1 MKRYGNLFDNIASV
15 ENIQLAHKNASKGK
29 KHYDEV
35 KMVNS
40 NIEHYSQE
48 ISKMLHEGRFDNSKY
63 KVFTKLDKG
72 KEREI
77 YKLPYYPDRI
87 VHHAIMQVL
96 EPIWIKTLIPDTFQS
111 IKGRGIHK
119 AKRRIEPVVRSGK
132 VKYCLKMDI
141 QKFYPSIDNKI
152 LQGIIEKKVK
162 CKRTLQL
169 LNKVLYSIEGV
180 PIGNYLSQ
188 YFGNLYLTYFDHWVK
203 EELKVKYYY
212 RYCDDIVLLSNTK
225 LELHIMLG
233 RIKVYLDS
241 KLKLR
246 LKRDYQVF
254 RISRGIDFLGFRF
267 FNRYTLIRKRITR
280 SFIRAC
286 KEFVATASHAELAR
300 VISYYGWV
308 KVADGHNLW
317 RSYKSR
323 VENSISSEYN
333 TNTKLIRGR
342 L

>member
-1 MKRYGNLFDNIASV
+1 MKRYGNLFDKIASV
-15 ENIQLAHKNASKGK
+15 ENTQLAHKNASKGK

-35 KMVNS
+35 KMVDHNV
-40 NIEHYSQE
+40 EYYSQE
-48 ISKMLHEGRFDNSKY
+48 ISKMLYEGRFENSKY
-63 KVFTKLDKG
+63 KIFTKLDKG

-119 AKRRIEPVVRSGK
+119 AKKRIESVVRSGK
-132 VKYCLKMDI
+132 VKYCLKLDI
-141 QKFYPSIDNKI
+141 QKFYPSIDNQI
-152 LQGIIEKKVK
+152 LQGIIEKKIK

-188 YFGNLYLTYFDHWVK
+188 YFGNLYLTYFDHWIK

-225 LELHIMLG
+225 PELHTVLG
-233 RIKVYLDS
+233 RIKVYLDDS
-241 KLKLR
+241 LKLR
-246 LKRDYQVF
+246 IKKDYQIF
-254 RISRGIDFLGFRF
+254 DIRRGVDFLGFRF
-267 FNRYTLIRKRITR
+267 FIRYTLIRKRIAK
-280 SFIRAC
+280 SFIGAC
-286 KEFVATASHAELAR
+286 KVFIKSKDSNKLITLV
-300 VISYYGWV
+300 SYYGWV
-308 KVADGHNLW
+308 KSADGYNLW
-317 RSYKSR
+317 KNYKNR
-323 VENSISSEYN
+323 VESGIPVGYE
-333 TNTKLIRGR
+333 TNTKLIRGK

>member
-1 MKRYGNLFDNIASV
+1 MKRYGNLFDKIASV

-40 NIEHYSQE
+40 DIEYYSQE
-48 ISKMLHEGRFDNSKY
+48 ISKMLHEGRFENSKY

-77 YKLPYYPDRI
+77 YKLSYYPDRI
-87 VHHAIMQVL
+87 IHHAIMQVL

-132 VKYCLKMDI
+132 VKYCLKMDVH
-141 QKFYPSIDNKI
+141 KFYPSIDNKI

-169 LNKVLYSIEGV
+169 LNEILYSIEGV

-212 RYCDDIVLLSNTK
+212 RYCDDIVLLGNVK
-225 LELHIMLG
+225 QELHIILG
-233 RIKVYLDS
+233 RIKVHLGGRL
-241 KLKLR
+241 KLKL
-246 LKRDYQVF
+246 KKDYQVF
-254 RISRGIDFLGFRF
+254 GIDRGIDFLGFRF
-267 FNRYTLIRKRITR
+267 FREYTLIRKRIAK
-280 SFIRAC
+280 SFIEAC
-286 KEFVATASHAELAR
+286 KIFTKSKGSNELIA
-300 VISYYGWV
+300 VVSYYGWV
-308 KVADGHNLW
+308 KAADGYNLW
-317 RSYKSR
+317 RTYKSR
-323 VENSISSEYN
+323 VESAIPVEYE
-333 TNTKLIRGR
+333 TNTKLIRGTK
-342 L
+342 

>member
-1 MKRYGNLFDNIASV
+1 MKRYGNLFDKIASV
-15 ENIQLAHKNASKGK
+15 DNIQLAHKNASKGK

-40 NIEHYSQE
+40 DIEYYSQE
-48 ISKMLHEGRFDNSKY
+48 ISKMLHEGRFENSKY

-87 VHHAIMQVL
+87 IHHAIMQVL

-169 LNKVLYSIEGV
+169 LNKVLYSIQGV

-188 YFGNLYLTYFDHWVK
+188 YFGNLYLTYFDHWIK

-212 RYCDDIVLLSNTK
+212 RYCDDIVLLGNIK
-225 LELHIMLG
+225 RELHIILG
-233 RIKVYLDS
+233 RIKMHLGNRL
-241 KLKLR
+241 KLKL
-246 LKRDYQVF
+246 KKDYQVF
-254 RISRGIDFLGFRF
+254 HIDRGIDFLGFRF
-267 FNRYTLIRKRITR
+267 FRKYTLIRKRIVK
-280 SFIRAC
+280 SFIGAC
-286 KEFVATASHAELAR
+286 KMFTKSKGANELIA
-300 VISYYGWV
+300 VVSYYGWV
-308 KVADGHNLW
+308 KAANGYNLW
-317 RSYKSR
+317 RSYKNR
-323 VENSISSEYN
+323 IENVIPVEYE